1 MRASRIR
8 KRPMA
13 IAPTAM
19 APIAPAT
26 IERSWIDQY
35 GFFYFQEQ
43 LAQMDLGNCERSISG
58 EFFNIFNRVNFAPP
72 LDHFAITDPAFGTI
86 DRTQTSSRQIQF
98 GLKILW

>member
-1 MRASRIR
+1 
-8 KRPMA
+8 MA